1 MKKYLLFFILI
12 CSVCVFT
19 SCEKSDTEA
28 DYEFTDTSVNGKSFY
43 SVYEELRVRMLF
55 GLANP
60 DASYNDPDK
69 IYELLTALGES
80 QAKTRGT
87 IGQVKAG
94 YDFYKAMESSTA
106 LPRYAA
112 LGVIKKAGI
121 NIKDSKVRR
130 ELFGAIDPAHLPK
143 NYNVKDFWADFSTGK
158 LDRYAPAIFKDI
170 YYTGG
175 LSGHGSEHKPYCE
188 AFQNYCDKCHI
199 RPIDLALTA
208 APRLLQAGVGLVI
221 ATSDDLISWGEN
233 AYNFVNANGELLI
246 SFADGNLDGAKLSKA
261 CNANFKMM
269 TAMFKEVLKETY
281 NEDLL
286 DNGKEFLDILADW
299 TDEQIREMN
308 KTVNDIIQSNMEIN
322 TVMTESELE
331 EFATRIKE
339 IATGGAGGEL
349 EQTLVKIGKWIAP
362 ENNGSYAIFIF
373 KADHTGTSIEYE
385 PDTENGGDIV
395 ETARYRLKW
404 KLAGDLLTLTLQDE
418 EGGSATLAVK
428 ISLKQGVLHLTTK
441 EGEIGKMYPYSSYKP

>member
-221 ATSDDLISWGEN
+221 ATSDDLIQWGEN
-233 AYNFVNANGELLI
+233 AYNFVNDNGELLI

-261 CNANFKMM
+261 CTTNFKLLT
-269 TAMFKEVLKETY
+269 TALKSTLAETY

-299 TDEQIREMN
+299 SDEQIREMN
-308 KTVNDIIQSNMEIN
+308 KAVNDIIQFNLDIN
-322 TVMTESELE
+322 TVMSDTDLK
-331 EFATRIKE
+331 EFAERIKE
-339 IATGGAGGEL
+339 IAISGFDIE
-349 EQTLVKIGKWIAP
+349 EILVKIGRWKTNDIEYKIIEFYSDYKGKAI
-362 ENNGSYAIFIF
+362 SYNKEGKPNSDSFTWSISDGRIFI
-373 KADHTGTSIEYE
+373 KIKKEWEQHADDMYKKMGT
-385 PDTENGGDIV
+385 
-395 ETARYRLKW
+395 
-404 KLAGDLLTLTLQDE
+404 
-418 EGGSATLAVK
+418 
-428 ISLKQGVLHLTTK
+428 QGMA
-441 EGEIGKMYPYSSYKP
+441 ISYKNGVVTCKHPDGLTIKLQPAKNQ